1 MLVPRTD
8 ERKFCFQSGSARA
21 PREAL
26 RAGIRESHVG
36 PGSLSSATAATGRSP
51 LLLGQV
57 GRRSERGRAGPS
69 GAERSRAGH
78 PSRPSRV
85 RHIPRI
91 PGGPAQLL
99 AARPPSHVGAT

>member
-69 GAERSRAGH
+69 GAERSRAEK
-78 PSRPSRV
+78 SRV
-85 RHIPRI
+85 GNWNLHHEKRE
-91 PGGPAQLL
+91 GQDGY
-99 AARPPSHVGAT
+99 